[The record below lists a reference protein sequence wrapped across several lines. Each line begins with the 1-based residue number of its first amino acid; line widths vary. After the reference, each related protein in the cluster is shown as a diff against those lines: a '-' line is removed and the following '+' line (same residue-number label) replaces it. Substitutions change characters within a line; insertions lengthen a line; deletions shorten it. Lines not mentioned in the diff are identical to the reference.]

1 VKYRSPL
8 FTLAGLVVA
17 FAIMFGVNLANSA
30 PRVYKGAEPAATTTT
45 AAPSSST
52 APSSEP
58 PAASESPSASPSP
71 SASETTTS
79 TKPRA
84 YPDRVVYAGHTKDGS
99 AGIAVA
105 VLGDRTAAYFC
116 DGRSIES
123 WLRGRV
129 TADTVNLKSK
139 RGAKLKA
146 RLDGSVLRGTIRVG
160 GKKATFAIKAAKK
173 PAGLYRA
180 RGSKTTIGWIVLPDG
195 SQVGVRTTGN
205 KSVPAP
211 KLDPGQAEVTVN
223 GEQLTAEPVSG
234 DQDV

>member
-8 FTLAGLVVA
+8 VTLAGLVLA
-17 FAIMFGVNLANSA
+17 FAIMFGVNLANSG
-30 PRVYKGAEPAATTTT
+30 PRVYNGASTPATTQP
-45 AAPSSST
+45 APPSSG
-52 APSSEP
+52 PPVSSQP
-58 PAASESPSASPSP
+58 PSPSASETASA

-79 TKPRA
+79 TKPRTFHG
-84 YPDRVVYAGHTKDGS
+84 RVVYAGRTKDGS

-105 VLGDRTAAYFC
+105 VLGDRAAAYFC

-123 WLRGRV
+123 WLRGKV
-129 TADTVNLKSK
+129 DADTLSLTSR
-139 RGAKLKA
+139 RGARLEA
-146 RLDGSVLRGTIRVG
+146 RLAGSVLRGTIKVG
-160 GKKATFAIKAAKK
+160 GTRTSFAIKEAKK

-205 KSVPAP
+205 NSAPAP
-211 KLDPGQAEVTVN
+211 TLDPDRAEVRIDGQT
-223 GEQLTAEPVSG
+223 LTAEPVSG